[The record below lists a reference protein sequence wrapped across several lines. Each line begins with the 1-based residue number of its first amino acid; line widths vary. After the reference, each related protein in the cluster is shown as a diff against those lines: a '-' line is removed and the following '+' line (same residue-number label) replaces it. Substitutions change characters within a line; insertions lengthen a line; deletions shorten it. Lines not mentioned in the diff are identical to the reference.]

1 MERVQ
6 PEEDLKAPKGE
17 KTMREIDKI
26 LFPVD
31 LSDVSREIVPY
42 VIMMAEQFKA
52 ELHLLF
58 VARIFKY
65 YDNIYVPP
73 VSITEFE
80 GEIVKGGKRRLDEF
94 VKEHLGDCCV
104 FEAKVIP
111 GDPAE
116 KIIEYVKS
124 EGIDLVIMGT
134 HGRKGMD
141 RILFGSVAAHVVKM
155 SPVPVMTVNPHRI
168 ADR

>member
-1 MERVQ
+1 
-6 PEEDLKAPKGE
+6 
-17 KTMREIDKI
+17 MRPFEKI
-26 LFPVD
+26 LFPAD
-31 LSDVSREIVPY
+31 LSDVSRKIIPY
-42 VIMMAEQFKA
+42 VTMVAETFRA

-58 VARIFKY
+58 VARMFKY

-73 VSITEFE
+73 VSIAGFE

-94 VKEHLGDCCV
+94 VKEHVKDCCI
-104 FEAKVIP
+104 FEAKVLL

-116 KIIEYVKS
+116 KILQYVRS

-134 HGRKGMD
+134 HGRKGID

-155 SPVPVMTVNPHRI
+155 SPVPVMTVNPYRI
-168 ADR
+168 KDM

>member
-1 MERVQ
+1 MKEF
-6 PEEDLKAPKGE
+6 E
-17 KTMREIDKI
+17 KI

-31 LSDVSREIVPY
+31 LSSVSQKIVPH
-42 VIMMAEQFKA
+42 VIMMAETFRA

-58 VARIFKY
+58 VARMFKY

-80 GEIVKGGKRRLDEF
+80 KEIVKGGKRRLDEF
-94 VKEHLGDCCV
+94 VKEHLKDCCI
-104 FEAKVIP
+104 FEARVVA
-111 GDPAE
+111 GDPGE
-116 KIIEYVKS
+116 QIIHYVKS

-134 HGRKGMD
+134 HGRKGID

-155 SPVPVMTVNPHRI
+155 SPVPLMTVNPYRI
-168 ADR
+168 KDK